1 MQAVQPQ
8 PETKKPNLLE
18 GLFGSSPKLESSP
31 ASSVSSTATLNEP
44 LTPEAERLLAQVP
57 DTISDNSEAA
67 LPEAEEP
74 QPEGDAIAALMAQ
87 VAFEPQDV
95 QDVLCEFFDYLAERF
110 QSEHWQLTDRQ
121 ARMLGRPAAQL
132 ANAMWVKMQNYLPD
146 VLGRWCEETPGAT
159 AFILAAGLVIGPKV
173 SMQIKISRERK
184 RNRPAIRPT
193 QSESGPVAVEK
204 PKDKPA
210 QSGVIWSEGGVK

>member
-1 MQAVQPQ
+1 
-8 PETKKPNLLE
+8 
-18 GLFGSSPKLESSP
+18 
-31 ASSVSSTATLNEP
+31 
-44 LTPEAERLLAQVP
+44 
-57 DTISDNSEAA
+57 
-67 LPEAEEP
+67 
-74 QPEGDAIAALMAQ
+74 
-87 VAFEPQDV
+87 
-95 QDVLCEFFDYLAERF
+95 
-110 QSEHWQLTDRQ
+110 
-121 ARMLGRPAAQL
+121 
-132 ANAMWVKMQNYLPD
+132 MWVKMQNYLPD